1 MMAEK
6 TFSFPA
12 AIPKGAIHLQRFSW
26 MLAGSSHIVQFREM
40 DRINLD
46 FQMQNGSVG
55 NMVFPRQLATSYCI
69 LRRMGY

>member
-40 DRINLD
+40 DRYQPGLSN
-46 FQMQNGSVG
+46 
-55 NMVFPRQLATSYCI
+55 AEWECW
-69 LRRMGY
+69 